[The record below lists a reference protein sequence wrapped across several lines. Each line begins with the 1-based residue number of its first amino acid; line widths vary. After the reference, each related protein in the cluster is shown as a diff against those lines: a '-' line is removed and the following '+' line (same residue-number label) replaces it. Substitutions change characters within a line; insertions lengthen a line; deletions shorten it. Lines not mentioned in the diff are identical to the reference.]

1 MQPLVNSP
9 EQAQNA
15 PKASQVAD
23 FQTPKFRV
31 MEGLPVLEAEVIK
44 STVQTRSI
52 REGQDPKF
60 STKIRVEI
68 PGEEHP
74 ILGTIGGGPK
84 TFYVW
89 TEMEIEEGTSFPL
102 DLAKF
107 VIKRV
112 EDRPWTDKETD
123 EVVMTTRDFLE
134 SRRNHISGL

>member
-15 PKASQVAD
+15 PKASQVAT

-31 MEGLPVLEAEVIK
+31 MEGLPTLQAEVIK
-44 STVQTRSI
+44 STVQSRGI
-52 REGQDPKF
+52 RDGQDPNY
-60 STKIRVEI
+60 STKIRVEL